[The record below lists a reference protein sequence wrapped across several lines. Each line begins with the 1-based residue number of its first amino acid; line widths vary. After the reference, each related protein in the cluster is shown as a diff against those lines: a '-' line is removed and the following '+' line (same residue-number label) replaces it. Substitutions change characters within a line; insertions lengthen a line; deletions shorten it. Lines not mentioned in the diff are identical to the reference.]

1 MGGQDYSSG
10 GFEAEGEFPLVK
22 GVFFFWKE
30 TLVIKVEEFLVRLGD
45 SKVSKRGVFQVDFI
59 LHMDPVLHGVCHRL
73 TREATLPLSRRCL
86 GRESPMPALTTTT
99 AATSLLPLH
108 PTISHPILNSCR
120 FQIWIYYT
128 WKYCLVSQ
136 NEKLPHCWVLGHN
149 LYQAIKKQ
157 HSS

>member
-22 GVFFFWKE
+22 GVFGEAWRHQGF
-30 TLVIKVEEFLVRLGD
+30 
-45 SKVSKRGVFQVDFI
+45 KRGVFQVDFI
-59 LHMDPVLHGVCHRL
+59 LQMDPVLHGVCHRL

-120 FQIWIYYT
+120 FQI
-128 WKYCLVSQ
+128 
-136 NEKLPHCWVLGHN
+136 
-149 LYQAIKKQ
+149 
-157 HSS
+157 

>member
-10 GFEAEGEFPLVK
+10 GFEAEGKFLLVK

-45 SKVSKRGVFQVDFI
+45 RKVSKRGVFQVDFI

-86 GRESPMPALTTTT
+86 GRESPMPALTTTMTT
-99 AATSLLPLH
+99 AATSLLPWHRPSCKSSYFKFMQISNMNLLH
-108 PTISHPILNSCR
+108 MKILFS
-120 FQIWIYYT
+120 IT
-128 WKYCLVSQ
+128 EWKTTTLLGIGSQLVS
-136 NEKLPHCWVLGHN
+136 G
-149 LYQAIKKQ
+149 Y
-157 HSS
+157 